1 MKHSAYLDEVYQFHA
16 NLAVAVGLNEAIV
29 LRKLHGWIELNTK
42 NNNNRR
48 QDANRIWR
56 VWCYQTL
63 KQWQAQFPFWSEVTV
78 RRIFK
83 NLKDKGVVIASD
95 AFNDSAAD
103 RKLWYTIDYDIY
115 QRLMDRHTFESY
127 EENGAIKLI
136 AGTDQIDRPSEREGA
151 DQIDRSEADQNDRLS
166 VNIEINTNCLSDT
179 NPKIKKTPLSPSETS
194 PPVAAKYAKHYE
206 FYLVYRQELHN
217 DQNYYVTMWDGYK
230 TNFGRLVADGYT
242 PAQYRTAIRQA
253 LKEWD
258 KKFINPGSMVKHI
271 AKLLADAGQSKQ
283 GSAAS
288 PRVRQYYDEVE
299 RRKNGGQFTDGAII
313 SDDYPPVKT
322 LRNAGPPPLE

>member
-103 RKLWYTIDYDIY
+103 
-115 QRLMDRHTFESY
+115 Q
-127 EENGAIKLI
+127 
-136 AGTDQIDRPSEREGA
+136 QIM
-151 DQIDRSEADQNDRLS
+151 
-166 VNIEINTNCLSDT
+166 V
-179 NPKIKKTPLSPSETS
+179 
-194 PPVAAKYAKHYE
+194 
-206 FYLVYRQELHN
+206 HN
-217 DQNYYVTMWDGYK
+217 
-230 TNFGRLVADGYT
+230 
-242 PAQYRTAIRQA
+242 
-253 LKEWD
+253 
-258 KKFINPGSMVKHI
+258 
-271 AKLLADAGQSKQ
+271 
-283 GSAAS
+283 
-288 PRVRQYYDEVE
+288 
-299 RRKNGGQFTDGAII
+299 
-313 SDDYPPVKT
+313 
-322 LRNAGPPPLE
+322 

>member
-1 MKHSAYLDEVYQFHA
+1 MGGLLAATGASAPAPAGRGLAALADGHLVPQARQGGGPDAGDIVEVVHGGERAVLGAVLHDRRGLGGA
-16 NLAVAVGLNEAIV
+16 NSGE
-29 LRKLHGWIELNTK
+29 G
-42 NNNNRR
+42 
-48 QDANRIWR
+48 
-56 VWCYQTL
+56 
-63 KQWQAQFPFWSEVTV
+63 
-78 RRIFK
+78 
-83 NLKDKGVVIASD
+83 
-95 AFNDSAAD
+95 
-103 RKLWYTIDYDIY
+103 
-115 QRLMDRHTFESY
+115 
-127 EENGAIKLI
+127 
-136 AGTDQIDRPSEREGA
+136 DRPSEREGA